1 MSYRILFVL
10 NAIVAVLVG
19 LAFLFIPT
27 MVLKQL
33 GVELYAST
41 RLAVQFFGTAML
53 ALGLLLWFAKDVAEA
68 NLQKGMGIALLLG
81 TIAGLVIA
89 VIGMS
94 PASGVLRSNGWI
106 IIILYALFAL
116 GYGFLVFLRPRM
128 KE

>member
-10 NAIVAVLVG
+10 NAIVAVLIG
-19 LAFLFIPT
+19 LAFVFVPT
-27 MVLKQL
+27 LALKQL

-41 RLAVQFFGTAML
+41 RLTAQFFGTAML
-53 ALGLLLWFAKDVAEA
+53 ALGLVLWFAKDVADA

-81 TIAGLVIA
+81 AFAGLVIA
-89 VIGMS
+89 VIGVS

-106 IIILYALFAL
+106 IILAYVLFAL
-116 GYGFLVFLRPRM
+116 GYGFLVFMKPRM